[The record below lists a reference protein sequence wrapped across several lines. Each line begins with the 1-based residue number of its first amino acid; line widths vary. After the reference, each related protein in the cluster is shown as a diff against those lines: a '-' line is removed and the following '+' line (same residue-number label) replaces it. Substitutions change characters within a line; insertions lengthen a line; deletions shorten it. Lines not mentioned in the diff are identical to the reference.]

1 MWLLAGG
8 RKTDGQTNKQSLQ
21 AGGRISVESS
31 TQEKTLGLTGTA
43 VHPENVT
50 QEKAL
55 GLTGTAVHPENVTQE
70 KALGLTGTGRPSIL
84 KKHWGL

>member
-1 MWLLAGG
+1 MYYDLLRFNLCCSDLLTPMAENVA
-8 RKTDGQTNKQSLQ
+8 R
-21 AGGRISVESS
+21 
-31 TQEKTLGLTGTA
+31 EKALGLTGTA
-43 VHPENVT
+43 VHPENAT